1 MESGQELEEP
11 CKRHLG
17 EAGHARLTHFFVYFF
32 GPITHIA
39 RGLPCCTEDVCN
51 PSDCPTYFVCTPCTS
66 GQIQASYKLSAAS
79 GFGTPCAWRQTA
91 TKHGRSK
98 NFRGGIFFSQKLLL
112 ILLSSSSSLLS
123 WLLWY
128 GSRPLSVDTT
138 LGSLVC
144 VVLASCWPGWAQFC
158 RCPGPGHSCSLDV
171 PPLAWG
177 VRDRT
182 QQCPCGDGA
191 LHRHW
196 ASPYLVAE
204 KPATAPCWQLVLAS
218 GITFTEK
225 IEGKAIAKYIVPV
238 TVTEM
243 ALGLA
248 RLQSSCY
255 GAPPVLQLML
265 LLL

>member
-32 GPITHIA
+32 GPITHVA

-91 TKHGRSK
+91 TKHGQSK
-98 NFRGGIFFSQKLLL
+98 NFRGGIFFFPKAVADIIIIIFIIVIMVIVVWEQTPRCGHHLGFTVLCGLGQLLA
-112 ILLSSSSSLLS
+112 
-123 WLLWY
+123 WV
-128 GSRPLSVDTT
+128 GTVLSVPRSGTQ
-138 LGSLVC
+138 LQ
-144 VVLASCWPGWAQFC
+144 PGCA
-158 RCPGPGHSCSLDV
+158 
-171 PPLAWG
+171 PLAWG
-177 VRDRT
+177 LRDRT

-243 ALGLA
+243 TLGLA

>member
-1 MESGQELEEP
+1 MPVLHIFL
-11 CKRHLG
+11 CTFLG
-17 EAGHARLTHFFVYFF
+17 PSHTLPEVSHAAQRMCATRL
-32 GPITHIA
+32 IA
-39 RGLPCCTEDVCN
+39 LR
-51 PSDCPTYFVCTPCTS
+51 
-66 GQIQASYKLSAAS
+66 ILSAPPA
-79 GFGTPCAWRQTA
+79 PRA
-91 TKHGRSK
+91 RSK
-98 NFRGGIFFSQKLLL
+98 HHTSSVLPLALAPHVPGGRQQRNMGGPKISGEGFFFFQKLLL
-112 ILLSSSSSLLS
+112 ILLSSLSSSSSSLLS

-128 GSRPLSVDTT
+128 GSRPLGVDTT
-138 LGSLVC
+138 LGSLFC

-171 PPLAWG
+171 APLAWG

-204 KPATAPCWQLVLAS
+204 KPATAPCWQFVLAS

-243 ALGLA
+243 TLGLA